1 MKAIYIE
8 AFAGI
13 SGNMLLGA
21 LIDAGVPVDYLAAE
35 MEKLHLG
42 AYDLINE
49 RVNKCGI
56 AANYFNVVLPEELQ
70 HDVMIGQHEHTH
82 AEHAHAGHHHHHENG
97 DAGHAHEDNHH
108 GHTHVHEHG
117 NCPHQHEH
125 THEQQIAVAVPQMYH
140 HHEHRNLQAIAQII
154 NASDLSV
161 QIKERALLVFT
172 ALAQAEA
179 KVHGKTIEEVH
190 FHEVGA
196 IDTIIDI
203 AGCVLALEYL
213 GIEKVFVSNIH
224 TGSGFVK
231 CAHGL
236 MPVPAPAT
244 AELLQGLRH
253 SHGSIAKELTT
264 PTGAALMQVLATSC
278 DDIPSGFSGTKIA
291 YGAGTW
297 ELEIPNVL
305 RVNIGEWEAGCGSGD
320 LLVAECNIDDMS
332 GEVYPYVQEK
342 LLQAGAL
349 DGWLTPIIMKKGR
362 PAQTLSVLLTPDN
375 LDKLTELLLTE
386 TTSLGVRY
394 YAVHRHINYRKF
406 TTVTLPEGEVRI
418 KYAQMGE
425 KIVNI
430 APEFEDCKALALK
443 GGRSLKTIMQAATAA
458 AEAQLEQ

>member
-42 AYDLINE
+42 QYELINE

-56 AANYFNVVLPEELQ
+56 AANYFNVVLPDEHQ
-70 HDVMIGQHEHTH
+70 HDVINGHRQEHTQS
-82 AEHAHAGHHHHHENG
+82 EHSHHHHTLG
-97 DAGHAHEDNHH
+97 AG
-108 GHTHVHEHG
+108 EH
-117 NCPHQHEH
+117 HQHEH
-125 THEQQIAVAVPQMYH
+125 GDMGHDHEHHSDCAQHCHQHESVSAHQH
-140 HHEHRNLQAIAQII
+140 HHEHRNLHDIAHILEH
-154 NASDLSV
+154 SDL
-161 QIKERALLVFT
+161 QANIKAQSLRVFT
-172 ALAQAEA
+172 ALAEAEA
-179 KVHGKTIEEVH
+179 KVHGKTVEEVH

-213 GIEKVFVSNIH
+213 GIEKLFVSKIH

-244 AELLQGLRH
+244 AELLQGLQH
-253 SHGSIAKELTT
+253 SHGNIARELTT
-264 PTGAALMQVLATSC
+264 PTGAALMKVLAVSTN
-278 DDIPSGFSGTKIA
+278 DIPQGFTGSKIA

-297 ELEIPNVL
+297 DLEIPNVL
-305 RVNIGEWEAGCGSGD
+305 RVNIGEWEAETGGD
-320 LLVAECNIDDMS
+320 LLVAECNIDDMN
-332 GEVYPYVQEK
+332 GELYPYVQEQ

-349 DGWLTPIIMKKGR
+349 DCWLTPIIMKKGR
-362 PAQTLSVLLTPDN
+362 PAQTLSVLLTPQS
-375 LDKLTELLLTE
+375 LDKLTEILLTE

-406 TTVTLPEGEVRI
+406 TAVTLPEGEVRI
-418 KYAQMGE
+418 KYAQMGG

-430 APEFEDCKALALK
+430 APEFEDCKKLAVK
-443 GGRSLKTIMQAATAA
+443 SGRSLKTIMQAAAAA

>member
-1 MKAIYIE
+1 MKTIYIE

-21 LIDAGVPVDYLAAE
+21 LIDAGVPVDYLASE

-42 AYDLINE
+42 AYKLINE

-56 AANYFNVVLPEELQ
+56 AANYFNVVLPEERQ
-70 HDVMIGQHEHTH
+70 HDVTIERHEHTH
-82 AEHAHAGHHHHHENG
+82 VGHVHEGHHHHHEHG
-97 DAGHAHEDNHH
+97 DDGQTCENHQHEL
-108 GHTHVHEHG
+108 GS
-117 NCPHQHEH
+117 CPHQHGD
-125 THEQQIAVAVPQMYH
+125 TQEQQVALAMPEAHH

-213 GIEKVFVSNIH
+213 GIEKIFVSNIH

-236 MPVPAPAT
+236 MPIPAPAT

-253 SHGSIAKELTT
+253 SHGSITKELTT

-278 DDIPSGFSGTKIA
+278 EDIPTGFSVKKIA

-305 RVNIGEWEAGCGSGD
+305 RVNVGEWEAGSGSGD

-349 DGWLTPIIMKKGR
+349 DCWLTPIIMKKGR
-362 PAQTLSVLLTPDN
+362 PAQTLSVLLTPDK

-406 TTVTLPEGEVRI
+406 TTVTLPEGEVKI

-443 GGRSLKTIMQAATAA
+443 GGRSLKTIMQVATAA

>member
-1 MKAIYIE
+1 MKTIYIE

-21 LIDAGVPVDYLAAE
+21 LIDAGVPVDYLASE

-42 AYDLINE
+42 AYKLINE

-56 AANYFNVVLPEELQ
+56 AANYFNVVLPEEHQ
-70 HDVMIGQHEHTH
+70 HDVTIEQHEHTH
-82 AEHAHAGHHHHHENG
+82 VGHVHEGHHHHHEHSDDGQTREN
-97 DAGHAHEDNHH
+97 HQHEL
-108 GHTHVHEHG
+108 GSY
-117 NCPHQHEH
+117 PHQHGD
-125 THEQQIAVAVPQMYH
+125 THEQQVALAMPEAHH

-213 GIEKVFVSNIH
+213 GIEKIFVSNIH

-236 MPVPAPAT
+236 MPIPAPAT

-253 SHGSIAKELTT
+253 SHGSITKELTT

-305 RVNIGEWEAGCGSGD
+305 RVNVGEWEAGSGSGD

-349 DGWLTPIIMKKGR
+349 DCWLTPIIMKKGR
-362 PAQTLSVLLTPDN
+362 PAQPY
-375 LDKLTELLLTE
+375 
-386 TTSLGVRY
+386 RY
-394 YAVHRHINYRKF
+394 
-406 TTVTLPEGEVRI
+406 
-418 KYAQMGE
+418 
-425 KIVNI
+425 
-430 APEFEDCKALALK
+430 C
-443 GGRSLKTIMQAATAA
+443 
-458 AEAQLEQ
+458 

>member
-1 MKAIYIE
+1 MKTIYIE

-21 LIDAGVPVDYLAAE
+21 LIDAGVPVDYLASE
-35 MEKLHLG
+35 MDKLHLG
-42 AYDLINE
+42 AYKLINE

-56 AANYFNVVLPEELQ
+56 AANYFNVVLPEEHQ
-70 HDVMIGQHEHTH
+70 HDVTIERHEHTH
-82 AEHAHAGHHHHHENG
+82 VGHVHEGHHHHHEHG
-97 DAGHAHEDNHH
+97 DDGQTCENHQHEL
-108 GHTHVHEHG
+108 GSY
-117 NCPHQHEH
+117 PHQHGD
-125 THEQQIAVAVPQMYH
+125 THEQQVALAMPEAHH

-213 GIEKVFVSNIH
+213 GIEKIFVSNIH

-236 MPVPAPAT
+236 MPIPAPAT

-253 SHGSIAKELTT
+253 SHGSITKELTT

-278 DDIPSGFSGTKIA
+278 EDIPTGFSVKKIA

-305 RVNIGEWEAGCGSGD
+305 RVNVGEWEAGSGSGD

-349 DGWLTPIIMKKGR
+349 DCWLTPIIMKKGR
-362 PAQTLSVLLTPDN
+362 PAQTLSVLLTPDK

-443 GGRSLKTIMQAATAA
+443 GGRSLKTIMQVATAA

>member
-1 MKAIYIE
+1 MKTIYIE

-21 LIDAGVPVDYLAAE
+21 LIDAGVPVDYLASE

-42 AYDLINE
+42 AYKLINE

-56 AANYFNVVLPEELQ
+56 AANYFNVVLPEEHQ
-70 HDVMIGQHEHTH
+70 HDVTIERHGHTH
-82 AEHAHAGHHHHHENG
+82 VGHVHEGHHHHHEHSDDG
-97 DAGHAHEDNHH
+97 QTRENHH
-108 GHTHVHEHG
+108 HELG
-117 NCPHQHEH
+117 SCPHQHGD
-125 THEQQIAVAVPQMYH
+125 THEQQAALAMPEAHH

-213 GIEKVFVSNIH
+213 GIEKIFVSNIH

-236 MPVPAPAT
+236 MPIPAPAT

-253 SHGSIAKELTT
+253 SHGSITKELTT

-278 DDIPSGFSGTKIA
+278 EDIPTGFSVKKIA

-305 RVNIGEWEAGCGSGD
+305 RVNVGEWEAGSGSGD

-349 DGWLTPIIMKKGR
+349 DCWLTPIIMKKGR
-362 PAQTLSVLLTPDN
+362 PAQTLSVLLTPDK

-406 TTVTLPEGEVRI
+406 TTVTLPEGEVKI

-443 GGRSLKTIMQAATAA
+443 GGRSLKTIMQVATAA

>member
-21 LIDAGVPVDYLAAE
+21 LLDAGVPIDYLAAE

-42 AYDLINE
+42 EYELINK
-49 RVNKCGI
+49 RVDKCGI
-56 AANYFNVVLPEELQ
+56 AANYFNVVLPDEHQ
-70 HDVMIGQHEHTH
+70 HDVIIGQQHTHTH
-82 AEHAHAGHHHHHENG
+82 AEQHHHEHIGVGHHHEHDIGCEQFAHNHE
-97 DAGHAHEDNHH
+97 APEAALH
-108 GHTHVHEHG
+108 
-117 NCPHQHEH
+117 
-125 THEQQIAVAVPQMYH
+125 H
-140 HHEHRNLQAIAQII
+140 HHEHRNLHDIAHII
-154 NASDLSV
+154 EHSDLSAE
-161 QIKERALLVFT
+161 IKSQSLRVFT
-172 ALAQAEA
+172 ALAEAEA
-179 KVHGKTIEEVH
+179 RVHGKTVDEVH

-203 AGCVLALEYL
+203 AGCVLALQYL
-213 GIEKVFVSNIH
+213 GIEKIFVSNIH

-253 SHGSIAKELTT
+253 SHGNIDKELTT
-264 PTGAALMQVLATSC
+264 PTGAALMKVLAVSTN
-278 DDIPSGFSGTKIA
+278 DLPQGFTGSKIA

-297 ELEIPNVL
+297 DLEIPNVL
-305 RVNIGEWEAGCGSGD
+305 RINIGEWEAEAGAD
-320 LLVAECNIDDMS
+320 LLVAECNIDDMN
-332 GEVYPYVQEK
+332 GELYPYVQER

-349 DGWLTPIIMKKGR
+349 DCWLTPIIMKKGR
-362 PAQTLSVLLTPDN
+362 PAQTLSVLLTPQN
-375 LDKLTELLLTE
+375 LDKLTEILLTE

-406 TTVTLPEGEVRI
+406 TTVELPEGEVRI
-418 KYAQMGE
+418 KYAQMGGR
-425 KIVNI
+425 IVNI

-443 GGRSLKTIMQAATAA
+443 SGRSLKTIMQAATAA

>member
-1 MKAIYIE
+1 
-8 AFAGI
+8 
-13 SGNMLLGA
+13 
-21 LIDAGVPVDYLAAE
+21 
-35 MEKLHLG
+35 
-42 AYDLINE
+42 
-49 RVNKCGI
+49 
-56 AANYFNVVLPEELQ
+56 
-70 HDVMIGQHEHTH
+70 
-82 AEHAHAGHHHHHENG
+82 
-97 DAGHAHEDNHH
+97 
-108 GHTHVHEHG
+108 
-117 NCPHQHEH
+117 
-125 THEQQIAVAVPQMYH
+125 MYH

-278 DDIPSGFSGTKIA
+278 DVSPVA
-291 YGAGTW
+291 
-297 ELEIPNVL
+297 
-305 RVNIGEWEAGCGSGD
+305 
-320 LLVAECNIDDMS
+320 LV
-332 GEVYPYVQEK
+332 GQK
-342 LLQAGAL
+342 
-349 DGWLTPIIMKKGR
+349 
-362 PAQTLSVLLTPDN
+362 
-375 LDKLTELLLTE
+375 
-386 TTSLGVRY
+386 
-394 YAVHRHINYRKF
+394 
-406 TTVTLPEGEVRI
+406 
-418 KYAQMGE
+418 
-425 KIVNI
+425 
-430 APEFEDCKALALK
+430 
-443 GGRSLKTIMQAATAA
+443 
-458 AEAQLEQ
+458 